1 MADTPKKSPSRAH
14 EVFAKRL
21 QHMMSRAG
29 LNQSDLARRA
39 QEVAPPR
46 VQITRIDVH
55 RYVHGTHLPEEP
67 KLLAIAR
74 ALRTTPN
81 TLFPPSMRHEAGRDR
96 APAPAVSMEH
106 VHGQQTRLFVNLEV
120 PLAIAMQVL
129 ALVEPYAPKPAE
141 DADLDGLTE
150 EPCDVPKKPAPKS
163 KSTRPLK

>member
-1 MADTPKKSPSRAH
+1 MADTPKKPPSRAH

-21 QHMMSRAG
+21 QHVMSRAG

-39 QEVAPPR
+39 QEVAPPD
-46 VQITRIDVH
+46 VKITRIDVH

-81 TLFPPSMRHEAGRDR
+81 TLFPPNMRHEAGRDR
-96 APAPAVSMEH
+96 APAPAVSVEH
-106 VHGQQTRLFVNLEV
+106 VRGQQTRLFVNLEV
-120 PLAIAMQVL
+120 PLTIAMQVL
-129 ALVEPYAPKPAE
+129 ALVEPYAPTTSG

-150 EPCDVPKKPAPKS
+150 EPCEAPPTEAPKS
-163 KSTRPLK
+163 TRRRR